1 MFQVKVLR
9 KITFFILL
17 FSVYVNAQEHS
28 SAPRITPIPVEVFA
42 GNNYLNVQMVV
53 AKHFTEK
60 SKWGFFNMTNI
71 TGDYK
76 NRLTNNEF
84 VSQALLNYELF
95 KGFSLTAGVAMNHKS
110 GFRKIAG
117 IQYVFANKKWLF
129 ITVPTVD
136 LNDGHNIESINI
148 LEFKP
153 QITQKLALYTRF
165 QGLYVYNPTEAHH
178 ERSFVAMRAGLSFKN
193 YQLGLGVD
201 ANWYGPH
208 KAFKENVGVFAR
220 IQLN

>member
-1 MFQVKVLR
+1 MVDNKYNKLIFQVKVFQ
-9 KITFFILL
+9 KITFFILF
-17 FSVYVNAQEHS
+17 FSVFVNAQEHS
-28 SAPRITPIPVEVFA
+28 LAPRITPIPVEVFA

-117 IQYVFANKKWLF
+117 IQYIFANKKWLF
-129 ITVPTVD
+129 IKVPTVD

-153 QITQKLALYTRF
+153 QLTQKLGLYTRF

-178 ERSFVAMRAGLSFKN
+178 ERSFVAMRAGLSIKN
-193 YQLGLGVD
+193 YQFGLGAD
-201 ANWYGPH
+201 A
-208 KAFKENVGVFAR
+208 
-220 IQLN
+220 IC

>member
-1 MFQVKVLR
+1 MKVFQ
-9 KITFFILL
+9 KITLLILFFSAYL
-17 FSVYVNAQEHS
+17 NAQEHGP
-28 SAPRITPIPVEVFA
+28 ALRVTPIPVEVFA

-76 NRLTNNEF
+76 NRLANNEF
-84 VSQALLNYELF
+84 VSQAMLNYAFF

-117 IQYVFANKKWLF
+117 FQYVFANKKWLF

-136 LNDGHNIESINI
+136 LKDGHNLESINI

-153 QITQKLALYTRF
+153 QLTPKLGLYTRF

-178 ERSFVAMRAGLSFKN
+178 ERSFVAMRAGLSVKN
-193 YQLGLGVD
+193 YQFGLGAD

-208 KAFKENVGVFAR
+208 KVFKENLGVFAR
-220 IQLN
+220 VQLN